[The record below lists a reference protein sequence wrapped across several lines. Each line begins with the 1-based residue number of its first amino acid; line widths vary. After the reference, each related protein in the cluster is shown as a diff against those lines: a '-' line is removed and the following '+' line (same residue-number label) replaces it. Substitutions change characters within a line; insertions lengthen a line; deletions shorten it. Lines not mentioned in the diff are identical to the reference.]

1 MFGQGAFAA
10 LKNPTVTNKQS
21 VNSRTIC
28 RISYVVVL
36 NGRPISRY
44 KDVGNHSAIGAMI
57 GSILSGGDKVS
68 VFTVQKIKVAV

>member
-44 KDVGNHSAIGAMI
+44 KDVGNHSAIGCQ
-57 GSILSGGDKVS
+57 LV
-68 VFTVQKIKVAV
+68 VIKT

>member
-1 MFGQGAFAA
+1 MFGQGAFSAP
-10 LKNPTVTNKQS
+10 KKPTVDP